1 MRNILP
7 GPMPSGP
14 ENLRQARAN
23 LGQRDDHRT
32 GVRYGRRMEPVGKW
46 WNGTWGRLARRDVF
60 LRVGTLWEVEARE
73 GGADGR
79 SRIWRFL
86 SEEEA
91 RAFAER
97 CMTRPGKW

>member
-1 MRNILP
+1 
-7 GPMPSGP
+7 
-14 ENLRQARAN
+14 
-23 LGQRDDHRT
+23 
-32 GVRYGRRMEPVGKW
+32 METVGKW

-79 SRIWRFL
+79 SRVWRFT

-91 RAFAER
+91 RAFAQR
-97 CMTRPGKW
+97 CMTAPGRWRDLQQLDPFDDPGPAEGE

>member
-1 MRNILP
+1 
-7 GPMPSGP
+7 
-14 ENLRQARAN
+14 
-23 LGQRDDHRT
+23 
-32 GVRYGRRMEPVGKW
+32 METVGKW

-97 CMTRPGKW
+97 CMTRPGKWRDLQHVDPFDEPERTEDA